1 MSLRSEDNLVHMPRL
16 LDFLIRFLHRSKVF
30 PDLEGEYLRA
40 LEITK
45 QGLVQLPNSAA
56 FMKAVPD
63 KLAAGCTG
71 CWGRKAMTYKFVDI
85 GPDDSVEPV
94 GAAEAKTQSK
104 TEKSNT
110 PTGDDKDDNDGWG
123 GGGNSTWGDAEAN
136 ADADAE
142 VMNAWSSDQ
151 LVQLAWDSEEKRQ
164 PMLRLLG
171 PTAFPLTHTTGVVE
185 RSMRRIK
192 SIQPP
197 NNNTP
202 RAQGRPGPDPAAVEF
217 DLDRHFSKIVLEPM
231 LDWDN
236 DEAPVYSSPTIITES
251 SRGPVIGY
259 DVPAAATQGSGVK
272 PHDPKND
279 DIIVL
284 IEKHVAELLCEGM
297 GVAGAWVQIVRQNS
311 VKNKKG
317 KAYKVYWYL
326 EEVALITTSFWSF
339 YA

>member
-1 MSLRSEDNLVHMPRL
+1 M
-16 LDFLIRFLHRSKVF
+16 F
-30 PDLEGEYLRA
+30 PDLEREYLRA

-71 CWGRKAMTYKFVDI
+71 CWGRKAMTYKFIDI
-85 GPDDSVEPV
+85 RPDDSVEPV
-94 GAAEAKTQSK
+94 AATESKTQST

-110 PTGDDKDDNDGWG
+110 PPGEDNGGWG
-123 GGGNSTWGDAEAN
+123 GGGNSTWGDADVD
-136 ADADAE
+136 ADADN
-142 VMNAWSSDQ
+142 MNAWSSDQ
-151 LVQLAWDSEEKRQ
+151 LVELAWDSGVKRQ
-164 PMLRLLG
+164 PMLGLFG

-202 RAQGRPGPDPAAVEF
+202 KAQVRPGPDPAAVEF
-217 DLDRHFSKIVLEPM
+217 DLDRHFSKIILEPM

-236 DEAPVYSSPTIITES
+236 DEAPVYSSPSIITES
-251 SRGPVIGY
+251 SRGPVVGY
-259 DVPAAATQGSGVK
+259 DVPATATKWSGVK

-284 IEKHVAELLCEGM
+284 IEKHVAELLREGM
-297 GVAGAWVQIVRQNS
+297 GVAGAWVQIVRENPQ

-317 KAYKVYWYL
+317 KVYKTYWYL
-326 EEVALITTSFWSF
+326 EEVALVTTSFWLF
-339 YA
+339 